1 MVLEPSQTL
10 KKLRMTGLVKRGLKS
25 GALPDIG

>member
-1 MVLEPSQTL
+1 MVRAITNL

>member
-1 MVLEPSQTL
+1 MIRAITDLE
-10 KKLRMTGLVKRGLKS
+10 KLRMTGLVKRGLKS

>member
-1 MVLEPSQTL
+1 MVKAITDLE
-10 KKLRMTGLVKRGLKS
+10 KLRMTGLVKRGLKS

>member
-1 MVLEPSQTL
+1 MVRAITDL
-10 KKLRMTGLVKRGLKS
+10 KKLRMTGLVKRELKS

>member
-1 MVLEPSQTL
+1 MVRAITDLE
-10 KKLRMTGLVKRGLKS
+10 KLRMTGLVKRGLKS